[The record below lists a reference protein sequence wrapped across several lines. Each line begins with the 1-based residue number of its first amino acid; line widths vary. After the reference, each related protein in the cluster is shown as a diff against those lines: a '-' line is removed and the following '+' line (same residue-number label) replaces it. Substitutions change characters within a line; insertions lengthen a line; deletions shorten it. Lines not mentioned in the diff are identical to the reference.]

1 MDQKTLYTRALSA
14 DFLYWLN
21 ENKLLKTF
29 KSNPL
34 LNIGMRGN
42 KIIIY
47 YRGAKILTNFKPEK
61 TIDTIRLQIHWNR
74 KHIPAHPRQYSRIFE
89 RSDMRSQQ

>member
-47 YRGAKILTNFKPEK
+47 YRGAKILTITDRISCSRTGNKANNSLCKQPVGK
-61 TIDTIRLQIHWNR
+61 R
-74 KHIPAHPRQYSRIFE
+74 K
-89 RSDMRSQQ
+89 